1 MTSASFDAAD
11 EGEESA
17 KEKRQHCTRKTH
29 GMSGRRSEIGG
40 VAAGPTPSNG
50 ITRKL
55 SNKKNSSNNNYMA
68 RILN

>member
-40 VAAGPTPSNG
+40 GAALRPIKRQNQKT
-50 ITRKL
+50 L
-55 SNKKNSSNNNYMA
+55 
-68 RILN
+68 